1 MTTESDQSLTDTHAH
16 LDAAEFDA
24 DRDEVIKHARDAG
37 IGTIITV
44 GTGINSIRRTIELA
58 EQYQDILVVVGI
70 HPHAA
75 STATEADITAIARL
89 AEHPKVVAIGEIGLD
104 FYRNYSPRDSQF
116 RTLQWQLDLAV
127 QLSLPAVIHCRQAH
141 DEMLNVLRDWISQHA
156 ERSSPG
162 VIHCFMGDVQTTRQY
177 LEMGFYL
184 SLGGYITY
192 PVNRDAHDT
201 IRSIPADRLLV
212 ETDCPYLAPQQYRGR
227 RNEPAY
233 VRYTAEELARIRG
246 VPFETLA
253 RETTENARRLF
264 GW

>member
-1 MTTESDQSLTDTHAH
+1 MTTDSTHSLTDTHTH
-16 LDAAEFDA
+16 LDAAEFKA
-24 DRDEVIKHARDAG
+24 DRDEVITRARD
-37 IGTIITV
+37 IDVGTIITV
-44 GTGINSIRRTIELA
+44 GTGIKSGRCAIELA
-58 EQYQDILVVVGI
+58 EQYQDILVAVGI

-75 STATEADITAIARL
+75 STATEADITDLARL
-89 AEHPKVVAIGEIGLD
+89 TEHPKVVAIGEIGLD
-104 FYRNYSPRDSQF
+104 FYRNYSPRDNQF

-127 QLSLPAVIHCRQAH
+127 QLDLPVVIHCRQAH
-141 DEMLNVLRDWISQHA
+141 DEMLNVLHDWTSQHA

-162 VIHCFMGDVQTTRQY
+162 VIHCFMGNTDTTRQY

-201 IRSIPADRLLV
+201 IRSIPADRLMV

-253 RETTENARRLF
+253 QETTENARRLF

>member
-1 MTTESDQSLTDTHAH
+1 MTTETAGLLVDTHAH
-16 LDAAEFDA
+16 LDAGEFDA
-24 DRDEVIKHARDAG
+24 DRDEVITRARDASVS
-37 IGTIITV
+37 TIITV
-44 GTGINSIRRTIELA
+44 GTGVESGHRSTELA
-58 EQYQDILVVVGI
+58 EQYQGILAVIGI

-89 AEHPKVVAIGEIGLD
+89 AKHPKVVAIGEIGLD

-116 RTLQWQLDLAV
+116 RTLKWQLDLAAR
-127 QLSLPAVIHCRQAH
+127 LGLPVVIHCRQAH
-141 DEMLNVLRDWISQHA
+141 EEMLNVLRDWTARHK
-156 ERSSPG
+156 ERQSPG
-162 VIHCFMGDVQTTRQY
+162 VIHCFQGDTRTTRQY

-192 PVNRDAHDT
+192 PANSNAHDV
-201 IRSIPADRLLV
+201 IRSIPADRLIV
-212 ETDCPYLAPQQYRGR
+212 ETDCPYLAPQHYRGR

-246 VPFETLA
+246 VPFETIA
-253 RETTENARRLF
+253 QETTENARRLF

>member
-1 MTTESDQSLTDTHAH
+1 MTTESDHSLTDTHAH
-16 LDAAEFDA
+16 LDAAEFNA
-24 DRDEVIKHARDAG
+24 DRDEVIKHARDIG
-37 IGTIITV
+37 VGTIITV
-44 GTGINSIRRTIELA
+44 GTGIKSIRHAIGLA
-58 EQYQDILVVVGI
+58 EQYQDILVAVGI

-75 STATEADITAIARL
+75 STATEADITTIARL

-116 RTLQWQLDLAV
+116 KILQWQLDLAV
-127 QLSLPAVIHCRQAH
+127 QLNLPVVIHCRQAH
-141 DEMLNVLRDWISQHA
+141 DEMLNALRDWTSQHT
-156 ERSSPG
+156 ERPSPG
-162 VIHCFMGDVQTTRQY
+162 VIHCFMGDTETTRQY

-192 PVNRDAHDT
+192 PVNRDAHDV
-201 IRSIPADRLLV
+201 IRSIPANRLMV

-253 RETTENARRLF
+253 GETTGNARRLF

>member
-1 MTTESDQSLTDTHAH
+1 MNTEIAHLLVDVHAH
-16 LDAAEFDA
+16 LDAGEFDA
-24 DRDEVIKHARDAG
+24 DRDEVITRARDAG
-37 IGTIITV
+37 VSTIITV
-44 GTGINSIRRTIELA
+44 GTGVKSGRHTIELT
-58 EQYQDILVVVGI
+58 EQYQHILAVVGI

-75 STATEADITAIARL
+75 STTTEADITAIARL

-116 RTLQWQLDLAV
+116 RNLKWQLDLAAR
-127 QLSLPAVIHCRQAH
+127 LDLPVVIHCRQAH
-141 DEMLNVLRDWISQHA
+141 EEMLNVLHDWTARHK
-156 ERSSPG
+156 ERQSPG
-162 VIHCFMGDVQTTRQY
+162 VIHCFQGDTQTTQQY

-192 PVNRDAHDT
+192 PANSNAHDV

-212 ETDCPYLAPQQYRGR
+212 ETDCPYLAPQRYRGR

-246 VPFETLA
+246 VPFETIA
-253 RETTENARRLF
+253 QETTENARRLF
-264 GW
+264 GR